1 MPDDVRLAAL
11 QSGADAA
18 GDAQY
23 VAIRTEDLRW
33 LLAQLAAVR
42 GDESQPSLSDIADLN

>member
-11 QSGADAA
+11 QSGAEAA

-33 LLAQLAAVR
+33 LLAQLAVLR
-42 GDESQPSLSDIADLN
+42 GNELQPSLSDIAELN